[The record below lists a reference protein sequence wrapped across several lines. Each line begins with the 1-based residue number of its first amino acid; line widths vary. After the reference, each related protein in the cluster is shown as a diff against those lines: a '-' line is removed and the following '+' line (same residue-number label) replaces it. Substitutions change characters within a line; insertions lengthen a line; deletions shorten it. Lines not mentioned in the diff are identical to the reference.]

1 MKKVILLLLFISFGA
16 QSFAQKVYTVNEI
29 PNPKTA
35 GQDYFVSNPDGILS
49 NVDILNRRIAEFE
62 KKTKVEIAIVAIY
75 DFDKDKE
82 DFEFAKELFDTWKIG
97 KAQAN
102 NGLLLVVTI
111 DRKKYR
117 FITGSGLEGLL
128 PDVFLK
134 QTGENLLVPAFK
146 KGQYDDGVLAVIDEI
161 EAKLTKTSN
170 QAEVNGLMAKVV
182 KSNQQWQFTL
192 GYCVALLLL
201 FFLVFK
207 IINYQIPKSQ
217 RIIKSKLNESG
228 FFLSNGCAIL
238 FVIVFVSVFVIVFTK
253 SFDLF
258 TKLSLADIPIII
270 YSALAIALFFKYIA
284 YSKLLRQEHFDDKNF
299 FNEMGSFRKRN
310 CWLLLFSP
318 LILFAFIFQIVKKTR
333 TADRFKPLKDSQKND
348 MIRLDRDL
356 NREGAPFLTKGQR
369 REELIKVYDYDIW
382 ENTAHTEHSIKVWP
396 AEKYEDF
403 NECPKCKF
411 RTLSKPRIH
420 TIEPATYNSIGEAKQ
435 VKSCEHCNYEEFIKM
450 VTLPKLLK
458 SSSSSSSFGSSSSG
472 SSSSSSSGSF
482 GGGSSSGGGAGGS
495 W

>member
-16 QSFAQKVYTVNEI
+16 QSFAQKIYTVDEI

-35 GQDYFVSNPDGILS
+35 GQDYFVSNPDGILT
-49 NVDILNRRIAEFE
+49 NVGVLNQRITDFE
-62 KKTKVEIAIVAIY
+62 KKTKVEIAVVAVY

-102 NGLLLVVTI
+102 NGLLLVVSI
-111 DRKKYR
+111 DRRKYS

-146 KGQYDDGVLAVIDEI
+146 KGQYDEGILAVIDEI
-161 EAKLTKTSN
+161 EGKLTNTSN
-170 QAEVNGLMAKVV
+170 QAEVNGLMAKIV

-192 GYCVALLLL
+192 GYCAVLLLL
-201 FFLVFK
+201 FFIVFK
-207 IINYQIPKSQ
+207 VINSQIPKSQ
-217 RIIKSKLNESG
+217 QIIKSKLNGSNL
-228 FFLSNGCAIL
+228 FLSNGCGIL
-238 FVIVFVSVFVIVFTK
+238 FVIVFVSIFVIVFTG

-258 TKLSLADIPIII
+258 KNFHFADIPIVI
-270 YSALAIALFFKYIA
+270 YSVLAIALFFKYNS
-284 YSKLLRQEHFDDKNF
+284 YSKSLRNEHFDDKNY
-299 FNEMGSFRKRN
+299 FNAMSSFRKRN

-318 LILFAFIFQIVKKTR
+318 LILFAFIFQIIKKAR
-333 TADRFKPLKDSQKND
+333 TADRFKPLKDSKKND
-348 MIRLDRDL
+348 MIRVDRDL
-356 NREGAPFLTKGQR
+356 NIDGTPFLTKGQHK
-369 REELIKVYDYDIW
+369 EELIKVYDYDIW
-382 ENTAHTEHSIKVWP
+382 ENKAHTEHTIKVWP
-396 AEKYEDF
+396 AEKYNDS

-411 RTLSKPRIH
+411 RTFSKPQMH
-420 TIEPATYNSIGEAKQ
+420 TIRPATYSSSGEARQAKT
-435 VKSCEHCNYEEFIKM
+435 CEYCNYEEFIKM
-450 VTLPKLLK
+450 VTLPKLVE
-458 SSSSSSSFGSSSSG
+458 SSSSSSSSGSSSS